1 MKDQFTNYNMIL
13 FFSGYVGSICI
24 TYREDRIMAKQ
35 DMEQSGRNIII
46 CDGIVPLCFPDEDL
60 CRILNFWSEKY
71 REMERET
78 IFEGFIMNGCA

>member
-1 MKDQFTNYNMIL
+1 
-13 FFSGYVGSICI
+13 
-24 TYREDRIMAKQ
+24 
-35 DMEQSGRNIII
+35 MEQSDRNIII

-60 CRILNFWSEKY
+60 CRVLNFWSEKY